1 MRTPRGA
8 VRSRLG
14 RALPSFAVLA
24 GCCARCAALL
34 RGLARSAAGVWMSR
48 SMADR
53 KAASVLPDP
62 VGAMTSAFSPRR
74 IAVQARAWTDVGPSG
89 KAEANQARVAGAKP
103 FSAAPADP
111 GPISAGDPA
120 CPAGPIGPVDSPC
133 PVNPVGPAGPV
144 GPVDSP
150 CPPGSTNSGSAAG
163 PADPPGPADLA
174 CPAGSADPACP
185 AGSSPPAV
193 RMLTSSP
200 VFPIFSSRRPVPGS
214 HPASALLPPLSLSQ
228 PPLPTAPQSPR
239 RRRPRVGIRRR
250 RRKTEL
256 RQWSSDSSPEGV
268 RTDEPDH
275 RIRYRS
281 GSSTQGGASSGKPPD
296 TSYGAQRP
304 TVRLLLQGDP
314 NSPHRGITY
323 R

>member
-1 MRTPRGA
+1 
-8 VRSRLG
+8 
-14 RALPSFAVLA
+14 
-24 GCCARCAALL
+24 
-34 RGLARSAAGVWMSR
+34 MSR

-74 IAVQARAWTDVGPSG
+74 IAAQARSWTDVGPSG
-89 KAEANQARVAGAKP
+89 KAETNQARVAGAKP
-103 FSAAPADP
+103 FSAVPVTPAGPAGP
-111 GPISAGDPA
+111 GDSAGLAGPDAPDDPA
-120 CPAGPIGPVDSPC
+120 CPVDPGS
-133 PVNPVGPAGPV
+133 PVGPSDSADPDDPACSASPGDPAGPD
-144 GPVDSP
+144 DSGG
-150 CPPGSTNSGSAAG
+150 PPGSV
-163 PADPPGPADLA
+163 L
-174 CPAGSADPACP
+174 AGS

-304 TVRLLLQGDP
+304 TVRLLVRFLARLLLQGDP

>member
-103 FSAAPADP
+103 FSAVPVTPA
-111 GPISAGDPA
+111 
-120 CPAGPIGPVDSPC
+120 
-133 PVNPVGPAGPV
+133 GPAGP
-144 GPVDSP
+144 GDSP

>member
-1 MRTPRGA
+1 
-8 VRSRLG
+8 
-14 RALPSFAVLA
+14 
-24 GCCARCAALL
+24 
-34 RGLARSAAGVWMSR
+34 
-48 SMADR
+48 
-53 KAASVLPDP
+53 
-62 VGAMTSAFSPRR
+62 MTSAFSPRR
-74 IAVQARAWTDVGPSG
+74 IAAQARSWTDVGPSG
-89 KAEANQARVAGAKP
+89 KAETNQARVAGAKP

-214 HPASALLPPLSLSQ
+214 HPASALPPSSASHSRHSRPPLEGGVGTASGKQ
-228 PPLPTAPQSPR
+228 NPGNRTPAPPWGPELMNPIVDSDTGPAP
-239 RRRPRVGIRRR
+239 
-250 RRKTEL
+250 
-256 RQWSSDSSPEGV
+256 SSGGAHSCSAGGV
-268 RTDEPDH
+268 PHDA
-275 RIRYRS
+275 S
-281 GSSTQGGASSGKPPD
+281 GSLLRGARPHESTPD
-296 TSYGAQRP
+296 GLSRAQRP

>member
-1 MRTPRGA
+1 
-8 VRSRLG
+8 
-14 RALPSFAVLA
+14 
-24 GCCARCAALL
+24 
-34 RGLARSAAGVWMSR
+34 MSR

-74 IAVQARAWTDVGPSG
+74 IAAQARSWTDVGPSG
-89 KAEANQARVAGAKP
+89 KAETNQARVAGAKP
-103 FSAAPADP
+103 FSAVPVTPA
-111 GPISAGDPA
+111 
-120 CPAGPIGPVDSPC
+120 
-133 PVNPVGPAGPV
+133 GPAGPGDSAGLA
-144 GPVDSP
+144 GPDAPDDPACSASPGDPAGPDDSGG
-150 CPPGSTNSGSAAG
+150 PPGSV
-163 PADPPGPADLA
+163 L
-174 CPAGSADPACP
+174 AGSA
-185 AGSSPPAV
+185 GSPLLAV
-193 RMLTSSP
+193 RALTSSP
-200 VFPIFSSRRPVPGS
+200 VFPIFSSHHPAPGS

>member
-1 MRTPRGA
+1 MRTPCGA
-8 VRSRLG
+8 VRARLR
-14 RALPSFAVLA
+14 RALPAFAVLA

-74 IAVQARAWTDVGPSG
+74 IAAQARSWTDVGPSG
-89 KAEANQARVAGAKP
+89 KAETNQARVAGAKP
-103 FSAAPADP
+103 FSAVPVTPA
-111 GPISAGDPA
+111 
-120 CPAGPIGPVDSPC
+120 
-133 PVNPVGPAGPV
+133 GPAGPGDSAGLA
-144 GPVDSP
+144 GPDAPDDPACSASPGDPAGPDDSGG
-150 CPPGSTNSGSAAG
+150 PPGSV
-163 PADPPGPADLA
+163 L
-174 CPAGSADPACP
+174 AGSA
-185 AGSSPPAV
+185 GSPLLAV
-193 RMLTSSP
+193 RALTSSP
-200 VFPIFSSRRPVPGS
+200 VFPIFSSHHPAPGS

-304 TVRLLLQGDP
+304 TVRLLARLLLQGDP

>member
-1 MRTPRGA
+1 
-8 VRSRLG
+8 
-14 RALPSFAVLA
+14 
-24 GCCARCAALL
+24 
-34 RGLARSAAGVWMSR
+34 
-48 SMADR
+48 MADK

-74 IAVQARAWTDVGPSG
+74 IAAQARSWTDVGPSG
-89 KAEANQARVAGAKP
+89 KAEANQVRVAGAKP
-103 FSAAPADP
+103 FSADP
-111 GPISAGDPA
+111 GGPVGSTGPGSPAGPAGPGDSAGLAGPDAPDDPA
-120 CPAGPIGPVDSPC
+120 CPVDPSS
-133 PVNPVGPAGPV
+133 PVGPS
-144 GPVDSP
+144 D
-150 CPPGSTNSGSAAG
+150 SAA
-163 PADPPGPADLA
+163 PD
-174 CPAGSADPACP
+174 DPACSASP
-185 AGSSPPAV
+185 GDPAGPDDSGGSPGSVLAGSAGSSPPAV

-200 VFPIFSSRRPVPGS
+200 VFPIFSSHHPAPGS

-304 TVRLLLQGDP
+304 TVRLLVRFLLQGDP

>member
-1 MRTPRGA
+1 
-8 VRSRLG
+8 
-14 RALPSFAVLA
+14 
-24 GCCARCAALL
+24 
-34 RGLARSAAGVWMSR
+34 
-48 SMADR
+48 MADR

-74 IAVQARAWTDVGPSG
+74 IAVQARSWTDVGPSG
-89 KAEANQARVAGAKP
+89 KAKANQVRVAGAKP
-103 FSAAPADP
+103 FSAVPVTPAGPAGP
-111 GPISAGDPA
+111 GDSAGLAGPDAPDDPA
-120 CPAGPIGPVDSPC
+120 CPVDPGS
-133 PVNPVGPAGPV
+133 PVGPS
-144 GPVDSP
+144 D
-150 CPPGSTNSGSAAG
+150 
-163 PADPPGPADLA
+163 
-174 CPAGSADPACP
+174 SADPDDPACSASP
-185 AGSSPPAV
+185 GDPAGPDDSGGSPGSVLAGSAGSSPPAV

-304 TVRLLLQGDP
+304 TVRLLVRLLLQGDP